1 MLTHLFEDLRHGLRV
16 FAAKPAFTLIAVLTL
31 ALGIG
36 ANTLVFTLID
46 GVYFSTLPYRDAD
59 ALVDVHQGS
68 THFGGGWDNVS
79 IPDYVDLHA
88 GVPALA
94 DSALYTDASFNLVA
108 SGAPERLQGLRATPS
123 LFSTLGVGAAVGR
136 VFGADEGVAGRDHV
150 VVLSDAVW
158 RNRFGADPQVL
169 DRSLRLD
176 GVDYRVIGV
185 MPPRFMF
192 PRADV
197 ALFVPFVFSRDDLV
211 DDQRGVNYSSI
222 VGRLAPGATLEQ
234 VEAQAA
240 AVVQHNVER
249 LGASASDGE
258 SYAGWVQSTGLR
270 FGAGPLRELL
280 SGSNARELIM
290 LQVAVALVLLIALA
304 NVANLLLTRL
314 SARRA
319 ELATRTALGASR
331 LDIARQLLT
340 ESILL
345 AVLGAALGFAG
356 AWFGVKIVA
365 GSGLLPAWAT
375 FAVDYRM
382 LTFTLIVTV
391 AATLAFGLA
400 PAFIASGGQLH
411 TTLRESSRLAGSSP
425 AARRVRSSLVVVQI
439 ALAIA
444 LLAGAGLLLRSF
456 AKAAGQSPGFSSS
469 NVLTAHLTLPA
480 AKYPDAAAQARAA
493 RSMLDAA
500 RALPGVEAAAVTT
513 KLPFSGENAGIVFR
527 IEGRAAGDSLP
538 HAAWRSVD
546 ENFFA
551 TLGIPVLRGRVFN
564 SADWTVKGRNIV
576 VDASFAQRYFPD
588 ADAIGR
594 HITLG
599 GSGTGDAYTI
609 IGVVGAVK
617 HFDLTQPAQ
626 KPTFYF
632 DLGAHGSDSVF
643 LALRTPVAP
652 AAIAEALRAAIRSVD
667 AEQPLFNIATLD
679 ERIESSLTGR
689 RVPLQLL
696 ALFAACALLLAAI
709 GIYGVLAFSVEQRT
723 SEIGLRM
730 AIGADSRR
738 VRRGVLADGAR
749 LVGVGVGVGLLGALA
764 TGFALKS
771 RLFDVAPVDLPS
783 LATVAAVLIV
793 TAFAACWLP
802 ARRAARLDPIVAL
815 RHE

>member
-1 MLTHLFEDLRHGLRV
+1 MLSLIQDLRHGLRSL
-16 FAAKPAFTLIAVLTL
+16 AAKPAFTLVAVLTL

-46 GVYFSTLPYRDAD
+46 AVYLRALPYRDAD
-59 ALVDVHQGS
+59 ALVDLYASSAQ
-68 THFGGGWDNVS
+68 FGGGVDNVS

-88 GVPALA
+88 GMPALA
-94 DSALYTDASFNLVA
+94 DSALYTDASFNLVD
-108 SGAPERLQGLRATPS
+108 SGTPERLQGLRATPS
-123 LFSTLGVGAAVGR
+123 LFPTLGVSAALGR
-136 VFGADEGVAGRDHV
+136 VFADDEAVAGRDRV
-150 VVLSDAVW
+150 VVLGDALW
-158 RNRFGADPQVL
+158 RNRFNADPQVL
-169 DRSLRLD
+169 GRSLRFD

-197 ALFVPFVFSRDDLV
+197 GLYVPFAFSSGDLSE
-211 DDQRGVNYSSI
+211 DQRGVNYSSI
-222 VGRLAPGATLEQ
+222 VARLAPGATLAQ
-234 VEAQAA
+234 VASQAA
-240 AVVQHNVER
+240 ALLRHNVER
-249 LGASASDGE
+249 LGSSGGDGA
-258 SYAGWVQSTGLR
+258 SYANWVDSTGFR
-270 FGAGPLRELL
+270 FGVRPLRDQLT
-280 SGSNARELIM
+280 GRNARELVV

-319 ELATRTALGASR
+319 ELATRTALGAR
-331 LDIARQLLT
+331 RIDIARQLLT
-340 ESILL
+340 ESALL
-345 AVLGAALGFAG
+345 ALAGALAGLAG
-356 AWFGVKIVA
+356 AWFGIRLVA

-375 FAVDYRM
+375 FAVDFRT
-382 LTFTLIVTV
+382 LAFTVVVTG
-391 AATLAFGLA
+391 AATLIFGLV
-400 PAFIASGGQLH
+400 PARIAAGGQPQ
-411 TTLRESSRLAGSSP
+411 TTLCERRLAGGTR
-425 AARRVRSSLVVVQI
+425 AARRARSTLVVVQI

-456 AKAAGQSPGFSSS
+456 VNAAEQSPGFASS
-469 NVLTAHLTLPA
+469 NVLTAHLALPA
-480 AKYPDAAAQARAA
+480 AKYPDAAAQARAV
-493 RSMLDAA
+493 RGMLDAV
-500 RALPGVEAAAVTT
+500 RALPGVEAAGATT

-527 IEGRAAGDSLP
+527 IEGRSDDASLP

-551 TLGIPVLRGRVFN
+551 TLGIPLLRGRVF
-564 SADWTVKGRNIV
+564 SAADWNAQDRNIV

-588 ADAIGR
+588 RDAIGQR
-594 HITLG
+594 ITLG
-599 GSGTGDAYTI
+599 DSGTGDAYTI

-632 DLGAHGSDSVF
+632 DLGAHGGDSVF
-643 LALRTPVAP
+643 LALHTSAAP
-652 AAIAEALRAAIRSVD
+652 AAIAEALRTAIRSVD
-667 AEQPLFNIATLD
+667 SEQPLFNIATLD
-679 ERIESSLTGR
+679 QRIESSLTGR

-709 GIYGVLAFSVEQRT
+709 GIYGVLSFGVEQRT
-723 SEIGLRM
+723 GEIGLRM
-730 AIGADSRR
+730 AIGADSAR

-749 LVGVGVGVGLLGALA
+749 LVGAGVGAGVLGALA
-764 TGFALKS
+764 TGYLLKS
-771 RLFDVAPVDLPS
+771 RLFDVAPVDPPS
-783 LATVAAVLIV
+783 LAAVAAVIVV

>member
-1 MLTHLFEDLRHGLRV
+1 MLTHIFEDLRHGLRV
-16 FAAKPAFTLIAVLTL
+16 FAAKPGFTLVAILTL

-46 GVYFSTLPYRDAD
+46 GVYLSTLPYRDAD
-59 ALVDVHQGS
+59 SLVDVHQSS
-68 THFGGGWDNVS
+68 TQFGGGRDNVS

-108 SGAPERLQGLRATPS
+108 SGAPERLGGLRTTPS
-123 LFSTLGVGAAVGR
+123 LFSTLGVSAALGR
-136 VFGADEGVAGRDHV
+136 VFGDEEAVVGRDRV
-150 VVLSDAVW
+150 VVLSDATW
-158 RNRFGADPQVL
+158 RNRFNADPQVL
-169 DRSLRLD
+169 GRSLRLD

-197 ALFVPFVFSRDDLV
+197 ALYVPFAFSADDLAI
-211 DDQRGVNYSSI
+211 DQRGVNYSSI
-222 VGRLAPGATLEQ
+222 VGRLAPGANLEQ

-240 AVVQHNVER
+240 AVIQHNVER
-249 LGASASDGE
+249 LGSSSDGA
-258 SYAGWVQSTGLR
+258 SYASWVQSTGLR

-340 ESILL
+340 ESVLL
-345 AVLGAALGFAG
+345 GVLGAAVGFAG
-356 AWFGVKIVA
+356 AWFGVRIVE

-375 FAVDYRM
+375 FTVDYRM
-382 LTFTLIVTV
+382 LAFTFAVTV

-400 PAFIASGGQLH
+400 PAFMASGGQLH
-411 TTLRESSRLAGSSP
+411 ATLRESSRLAGSSA
-425 AARRVRSSLVVVQI
+425 AARRVRASLVVVQI
-439 ALAIA
+439 ARAIA

-456 AKAAGQSPGFSSS
+456 AKAAEQSPGFSSS

-480 AKYPDAAAQARAA
+480 AKYPDAAAQARAT
-493 RSMLDAA
+493 RGMLDAA

-527 IEGRAAGDSLP
+527 IEGREAGDSLP

-564 SADWTVKGRNIV
+564 AADWNVQDRSIV

-588 ADAIGR
+588 GDAVGR

-599 GSGTGDAYTI
+599 GSGSGDAYTI

-632 DLGAHGSDSVF
+632 DLGAHASDSVF
-643 LALRTPVAP
+643 LALRTSVAP
-652 AAIAEALRAAIRSVD
+652 ATIAEALRAAIRSVD

-679 ERIESSLTGR
+679 QRIASSLTGR
-689 RVPLQLL
+689 RVPLELL

-738 VRRGVLADGAR
+738 VRRGVLGDGAR
-749 LVGVGVGVGLLGALA
+749 LVGAGVAVGLVGALA
-764 TGFALKS
+764 TGFLLKS

-783 LATVAAVLIV
+783 LAGVSLVLVV

-815 RHE
+815 RYE

>member
-1 MLTHLFEDLRHGLRV
+1 MFSHLIEDLRHGLRV
-16 FAAKPAFTLIAVLTL
+16 FAAKPGFTLVAVLTL

-46 GVYFSTLPYRDAD
+46 GVYFSALPYPDSD
-59 ALVDVHQGS
+59 ALVDVHQSS

-79 IPDYVDLHA
+79 IPDYVDLHG

-94 DSALYTDASFNLVA
+94 DSALYADASFNLID
-108 SGAPERLQGLRATPS
+108 SGTPERLQGLRATPS

-136 VFGADEGVAGRDHV
+136 VFAAEEGVAGRDRV
-150 VVLSDAVW
+150 VVLSDAAW
-158 RNRFGADPQVL
+158 RNRFSADPQVL
-169 DRSLRLD
+169 GRSLRLD

-197 ALFVPFVFSRDDLV
+197 ALFVPFVFSKDDLA

-222 VGRLAPGATLEQ
+222 VGRLGPGATLEQ

-240 AVVQHNVER
+240 AVIRQNVER
-249 LGASASDGE
+249 LGSSGGDGANYAS
-258 SYAGWVQSTGLR
+258 WVQDTGLR
-270 FGAGPLRELL
+270 FGAGSLRELL

-290 LQVAVALVLLIALA
+290 LQVAVALVLLIALS

-319 ELATRTALGASR
+319 ELATRTALGAR
-331 LDIARQLLT
+331 RADIARQLLT
-340 ESILL
+340 ESALL
-345 AVLGAALGFAG
+345 AFLGAALGVGG
-356 AWFGVKIVA
+356 AWFGVKFVA
-365 GSGLLPAWAT
+365 SSGLLPAWAT
-375 FAVDYRM
+375 FVLDTRT
-382 LTFTLIVTV
+382 LTFTLAITTI
-391 AATLAFGLA
+391 ATFVFGLA
-400 PAFIASGGQLH
+400 PAFIATGGRPQAM
-411 TTLRESSRLAGSSP
+411 LRKSNRLAGSGP
-425 AARRVRSSLVVVQI
+425 AARRVRATLVVVQI

-444 LLAGAGLLLRSF
+444 LLAGASLLLRSF
-456 AKAAGQSPGFSSS
+456 ANAAGQSPGFVSA

-480 AKYPDAAAQARAA
+480 AKYPDAAAQARAV
-493 RSMLDAA
+493 RGMLDAA
-500 RALPGVEAAAVTT
+500 HALSGVESVSATT

-527 IEGRAAGDSLP
+527 IEGRETGDSLP

-551 TLGIPVLRGRVFN
+551 TLRIPVLRGRVF
-564 SADWTVKGRNIV
+564 SATDWNVQDRSIV

-588 ADAIGR
+588 GDPIGR
-594 HITLG
+594 RITLG
-599 GSGTGDAYTI
+599 SSGDGDAYTI

-632 DLGAHGSDSVF
+632 DLGAHASDSVF
-643 LALRTPVAP
+643 LALRTSVAP
-652 AAIAEALRAAIRSVD
+652 PAIAEVLRAAIRSVD

-679 ERIESSLTGR
+679 QRIESSLTGR

-696 ALFAACALLLAAI
+696 ASFAACALLLAAI

-730 AIGADSRR
+730 AIGADGSR
-738 VRRGVLADGAR
+738 VRRGILADGAR
-749 LVGVGVGVGLLGALA
+749 LVGVGVGVGLAGALA
-764 TGFALKS
+764 TGFLLRS

-783 LATVAAVLIV
+783 LAGVAIVLVI
-793 TAFAACWLP
+793 TALAACWLP
-802 ARRAARLDPIVAL
+802 AQRAARLDPIVAL